1 MGSSTNIKGKVVE
14 INLPSHV
21 LYTAFADMRHFVEK
35 LPEEKKQG
43 IDATADTIEGNVQGL
58 RMGAAISERIP
69 FSCIKIKEYGQ
80 TPFQFEVGLFFDAS
94 DVQKTRFHMEV
105 CAELPFMIKMLIG
118 NKLQE
123 VVDKITDQL
132 AMASEGKISPEDL
145 KMDPFADLSN
155 RN

>member
-1 MGSSTNIKGKVVE
+1 MGSPTEIKGKAVA
-14 INLPSHV
+14 INLPAHV

-43 IDATADTIEGNVQGL
+43 IVVTSDTIEGEVQGF

-80 TPFQFEVGLFFDAS
+80 SPFQFEVSLFFDAA
-94 DVQKTRFHMEV
+94 DAQTTQFHMETK
-105 CAELPFMIKMLIG
+105 AELPFMIKMLIG

-123 VVDKITDQL
+123 IVDKITDQL
-132 AMASEGKISPEDL
+132 ALACEGKVPPSDSNV
-145 KMDPFADLSN
+145 DPFSDFAN
-155 RN
+155 RS